1 MAEYPELVA
10 NYKDLPLLKRPAG
23 YVYVI
28 RDVEITGFYKIGY
41 AKHPRHRFY
50 TFADELPFKIK
61 PVLIFQS
68 DDAEEDE
75 ELLHQYFAEYR
86 KTGEWF
92 SLDNSQLKDLREM
105 GRDRLVFAASNP
117 RYVRPLQASNASL
130 NNVYVSKED
139 YEHLPELEPTTEYVY
154 LIQDVEFTKLFRIEW
169 ADDRE
174 NINWFGVKI
183 PVRTKVVVIWS
194 HHNAESRL
202 KELYRRFAQYQS
214 IGKWL
219 DLDDLRLQEL
229 CDLIVSGEAWE
240 QEPRTVQPPALPPTP
255 SPTVLPQPQQ
265 TTTLGDL
272 LTQDKPVPA
281 RRNRR
286 PVQSTPLR
294 QPRVAAKRAFGWK
307 RALVFPALLILAI
320 SVALLPADITDRLSK
335 VFMKLRTSVTT
346 PLPTATLTL
355 QPATIPTQR
364 PAAALVSRP
373 TITLTQRPSETPTQR
388 PSTTPTPRPSETP
401 TLRPSATLTPR
412 PSATSTPRPSAS
424 PTLRPTAT
432 STPRP
437 SKTTATRETY
447 TVRSANPY
455 VRSCPSATCPF
466 IGGLIAGDKIQS
478 LGEESGTI
486 PEGFSSDIWIKF
498 NYDGKPGYIHSQ
510 LVLKDN
516 PAGD

>member
-10 NYKDLPLLKRPAG
+10 NYEDLPLLERPAG

-41 AKHPRHRFY
+41 TKHPRHRFY

-117 RYVRPLQASNASL
+117 RYARPLQASNASL
-130 NNVYVSKED
+130 NNLYVSKED
-139 YEHLPELEPTTEYVY
+139 YEHLPELEPTTEFVY
-154 LIQDVEFTKLFRIEW
+154 LIQDVEFTRLFRIEW

-202 KELYRRFAQYQS
+202 KELYRRYAEYQS
-214 IGKWL
+214 VGKWL

-255 SPTVLPQPQQ
+255 SPAVLPQPQQ

-294 QPRVAAKRAFGWK
+294 QPKVAAKRAFGWK
-307 RALVFPALLILAI
+307 RVFIFFVLLTLPILI
-320 SVALLPADITDRLSK
+320 VLLLPSDLNVDMLSNI
-335 VFMKLRTSVTT
+335 LIDLQSSTPTLLPTST
-346 PLPTATLTL
+346 PMQHPTLTNTQRPTATN
-355 QPATIPTQR
+355 TQR
-364 PAAALVSRP
+364 PTA
-373 TITLTQRPSETPTQR
+373 TNTQRPTATNTQR
-388 PSTTPTPRPSETP
+388 PTTTNTQRPT
-401 TLRPSATLTPR
+401 ATNTQL
-412 PSATSTPRPSAS
+412 
-424 PTLRPTAT
+424 PTAT

-437 SKTTATRETY
+437 TITAATRETY

-498 NYDGKPGYIHSQ
+498 NYDGKTGYIHSQ

-516 PAGD
+516 PAGG